1 MIIFTDGGKFPATKE
16 MIGFPQVTKILSKFS
31 LRTKIKVNISTKLYR
46 FPPIRQDSW
55 TGRKSCESKGGV
67 VSPDDFFGLKLLF
80 KIFCCKGGNSNW
92 NFKMIQFSDKGEVPS
107 FSFNIYNKICRLDED
122 LESDNNHKNWEQ
134 IFLEI
139 HKF

>member
-16 MIGFPQVTKILSKFS
+16 MIGFPQMTKILSKFS

-67 VSPDDFFGLKLLF
+67 VSPVGYFPFVPFLWRFVGPLLALT
-80 KIFCCKGGNSNW
+80 C
-92 NFKMIQFSDKGEVPS
+92 Q
-107 FSFNIYNKICRLDED
+107 
-122 LESDNNHKNWEQ
+122 
-134 IFLEI
+134 
-139 HKF
+139 

>member
-46 FPPIRQDSW
+46 FPPIRQDSL

-67 VSPDDFFGLKLLF
+67 VSPVGTIIGKSRTLHCRSHWNYF
-80 KIFCCKGGNSNW
+80 SN
-92 NFKMIQFSDKGEVPS
+92 
-107 FSFNIYNKICRLDED
+107 ICV
-122 LESDNNHKNWEQ
+122 
-134 IFLEI
+134 
-139 HKF
+139 

>member
-46 FPPIRQDSW
+46 FPPIRQDSL

-67 VSPDDFFGLKLLF
+67 VSPVGFPYTLQSMKYPYSRE
-80 KIFCCKGGNSNW
+80 K
-92 NFKMIQFSDKGEVPS
+92 
-107 FSFNIYNKICRLDED
+107 
-122 LESDNNHKNWEQ
+122 
-134 IFLEI
+134 FL
-139 HKF
+139 HVTALT

>member
-67 VSPDDFFGLKLLF
+67 VSPPEFSTRGAYMGPMMILHKTFDVRIVHWTTPS
-80 KIFCCKGGNSNW
+80 KIK
-92 NFKMIQFSDKGEVPS
+92 V
-107 FSFNIYNKICRLDED
+107 
-122 LESDNNHKNWEQ
+122 
-134 IFLEI
+134 
-139 HKF
+139 

>member
-67 VSPDDFFGLKLLF
+67 VSP
-80 KIFCCKGGNSNW
+80 GGWLS
-92 NFKMIQFSDKGEVPS
+92 
-107 FSFNIYNKICRLDED
+107 
-122 LESDNNHKNWEQ
+122 SDNKAN
-134 IFLEI
+134 LSPADLATASRCLTG
-139 HKF
+139 

>member
-67 VSPDDFFGLKLLF
+67 VSPSRVQLLVE
-80 KIFCCKGGNSNW
+80 NLRPQ
-92 NFKMIQFSDKGEVPS
+92 MAT
-107 FSFNIYNKICRLDED
+107 NIG
-122 LESDNNHKNWEQ
+122 
-134 IFLEI
+134 
-139 HKF
+139 